1 MPEEKKVKDIKDVLS
16 VFAIDENGGKT
27 YWHEVGV
34 AFVNTDASLNV
45 KLYFAPGLQLQI
57 RGKK

>member
-1 MPEEKKVKDIKDVLS
+1 MPEEKKVRDVLS
-16 VFAIDENGGKT
+16 VFAIEENGGKT
-27 YWHEVGV
+27 FWHEVGV
-34 AFVNTDASLNV
+34 AFVNKDASLNV